1 MKVTLA
7 YISASMSLS
16 PCNVRSPIPMYE
28 PLEVFFRG
36 TWGHPFPIS
45 QFLGLSSS
53 SSESHPCLYSTLRS
67 LSPNISYYHP
77 LLCIK
82 SPLSFSLQPKNM
94 HSHISTPWSLSPCNS
109 GSPFPYSNPC
119 SVSLCNIRRPFP
131 YFIFNLR
138 LSFHLF
144 KLLGPFLSACYDLPF
159 LFQLLEQQNGDL
171 SHRLFKLIWVF
182 LQAT

>member
-1 MKVTLA
+1 MNRSKSFSVEHEVTPFQYLSSLGSRPVQVKVTLA
-7 YISASMSLS
+7 YIQLSGVFLRTYLTIILYYVSNPRCLS
-16 PCNVRSPIPMYE
+16 PCNLRTCIPIFQH
-28 PLEVFFRG
+28 LGVFLRAIRG
-36 TWGHPFPIS
+36 HH
-45 QFLGLSSS
+45 FL
-53 SSESHPCLYSTLRS
+53 
-67 LSPNISYYHP
+67 
-77 LLCIK
+77 
-82 SPLSFSLQPKNM
+82 
-94 HSHISTPWSLSPCNS
+94 
-109 GSPFPYSNPC
+109 YSNPC